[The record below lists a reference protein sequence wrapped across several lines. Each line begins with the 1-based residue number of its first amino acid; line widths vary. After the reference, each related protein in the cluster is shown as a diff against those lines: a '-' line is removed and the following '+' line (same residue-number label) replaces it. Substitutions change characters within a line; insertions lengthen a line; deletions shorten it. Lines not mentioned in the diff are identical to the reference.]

1 MKEVGERIAKASRAF
16 GALRMPVFRD
26 SNPSLKTKRKQ
37 WFLGC
42 SYVYG
47 SETWTTKRKDMRR
60 LEVFHNRCLK
70 GILRITIWQQRS
82 QHLSSVQIAK
92 HFGMEASLKDL
103 ITARRLRWLG
113 HVARME
119 EDRIP
124 KRLLFGWL
132 PQRRPAHGTKTRW
145 RDRVRKDLKR
155 FGIAESIRS
164 WYRVAQERGCWRGK
178 CHAGLEDVTGKRV
191 QENEQRRRRREETG
205 SRQLEDTTAKP
216 FECEICHRHFRRR
229 QDIAR
234 HRCVTTRPKGQVTM
248 PPT

>member
-1 MKEVGERIAKASRAF
+1 
-16 GALRMPVFRD
+16 
-26 SNPSLKTKRKQ
+26 
-37 WFLGC
+37 
-42 SYVYG
+42 
-47 SETWTTKRKDMRR
+47 
-60 LEVFHNRCLK
+60 
-70 GILRITIWQQRS
+70 
-82 QHLSSVQIAK
+82 
-92 HFGMEASLKDL
+92 MEDL

-132 PQRRPAHGTKTRW
+132 PQRRPAHGTKMRW
-145 RDRVRKDLKR
+145 RDRVRKGLKR
-155 FGIAESIRS
+155 FGIAESS

-191 QENEQRRRRREETG
+191 QEDEQRRRRREETG

-234 HRCVTTRPKGQVTM
+234 HRCVTTRPKGQVTR